1 LSAQA
6 LTSVIYINL
15 KVLEILNKEIVS
27 SSKKFVLVDASSHIL
42 KHGRLSSYL
51 LSEILYKYCKVNNIG
66 YISLSVSLKESANK
80 GLKTIWPKEGHMNK
94 HGYKIFGEAMFQ

>member
-1 LSAQA
+1 M
-6 LTSVIYINL
+6 I
-15 KVLEILNKEIVS
+15 
-27 SSKKFVLVDASSHIL
+27 VDASSQIL
-42 KHGRLSSYL
+42 KYGRLSSYL

-94 HGYKIFGEAMFQ
+94 HGYKIFGEAMFQWMKNN